1 MSLENQ
7 SVSPLEDEPMPPW
20 MREVEE
26 RYRAYLMAEKRAE
39 RTIDLYAR
47 YFRALLKW
55 IGRSPET
62 WTKADMQRFKEHVA
76 PGISSNTLVVEV
88 SAINQYTQQVLERPD
103 LKLRY
108 PTRVKHKERTPL
120 TEDEVQRILDEAKKR
135 SKRDY
140 AIFCLIYSGELRASE
155 VASLWVDDFD
165 PVRKK
170 VRVKGKGG
178 DYDHVNLSDAAVGAL
193 LDYINGPRSKTRPA
207 TQEAEKVLV
216 LSVNGRPMT
225 RSEIWRL
232 VKRGGFEAG
241 IKKDV
246 FPHIFRHSAITH
258 MAEKG
263 LSVYSIQAQSR
274 HKNLGALQK
283 YIHMSQKTV
292 REDYD
297 RVFNSGKSS
306 TPKQPDVPSVV
317 PAPESIPQDDKLL
330 SDLATLLSRL
340 SQDKRQ
346 KISSMLRSYEPRIE
360 LTGG

>member
-1 MSLENQ
+1 
-7 SVSPLEDEPMPPW
+7 MPPW
-20 MREVEE
+20 MREAEE

-55 IGRSPET
+55 IGRLPET
-62 WTKADMQRFKEHVA
+62 WTKADMQRYKEHIA
-76 PGISSNTLVVEV
+76 PGISDNTLVVEV
-88 SAINQYTQQVLERPD
+88 SAINQYTQRVLDRPD

-135 SKRDY
+135 NARDY
-140 AIFCLIYSGELRASE
+140 AIFCLIYYGELRANE

-165 PVRKK
+165 PARKK

-178 DYDHVNLSDAAVGAL
+178 DYDHVNLCDVAVGAL
-193 LDYINGPRSKTRPA
+193 LDYINGPRSKIRPA
-207 TQEAEKVLV
+207 TQEAEKVLL
-216 LSVNGRPMT
+216 LSVNGRSMT
-225 RSEIWRL
+225 RSEIWRM
-232 VKRGGFEAG
+232 VKKTGFEAG
-241 IKKDV
+241 IRKDV

-283 YIHMSQKTV
+283 YIHMNQKTV

-297 RVFNSGKSS
+297 KVFNGVN
-306 TPKQPDVPSVV
+306 PILPREPDKPLIPPPSE
-317 PAPESIPQDDKLL
+317 PSQLQDDKLL
-330 SDLATLLSRL
+330 SDLAMLLSRL

-346 KISSMLRSYEPRIE
+346 KISSVLRSYEPRIE